1 MRKRRSATPMEE
13 IPSIVPK
20 SSTRTQKIKL
30 EHLKTVVPLTDN
42 QRFAFQ
48 EYSQDQHLVLH
59 GCAGTGKT
67 FLSMYLALKDIFTK
81 GTPYHKLVIV
91 KSAVQTREMG
101 FTKGSR
107 EEKEFEYVV
116 PYISICKE
124 LFPTVENPYQQL
136 VDQDVVQFMTTSFMR
151 GITFNNSIII
161 CDEMQ
166 QNTFKE
172 LDMVA
177 TRVGEDSKIIFC
189 GDLVQNDLKKH
200 EQSGFNDFLRIVK
213 EMPEFTNVEFT
224 VDDVVRS
231 GFVKNYILTK
241 LKLGL

>member
-1 MRKRRSATPMEE
+1 MRKRRSATTMEE

-20 SSTRTQKIKL
+20 SSSSKTKIRL
-30 EHLKTVVPLTDN
+30 EHLKTVVPLTEN
-42 QRFAFQ
+42 QTFAFQ
-48 EYSQDQHLVLH
+48 EYSQDQNLVLH

-67 FLSMYLALKDIFTK
+67 LLSLYLALKDVFTK
-81 GTPYHKLVIV
+81 GTPYHKVIII
-91 KSAVQTREMG
+91 KSAVQTRELG
-101 FTKGSR
+101 FTKGTR

-116 PYISICKE
+116 PYISICNE
-124 LFPTVENPYQQL
+124 LFPNIENAYQQL
-136 VDQDVVQFMTTSFMR
+136 VDQGVIQFMTTSFMR
-151 GITFNNSIII
+151 GITFNNSVII

-177 TRVGEDSKIIFC
+177 TRVGEDSRIIFS
-189 GDLVQNDLKKH
+189 GDLVQSDLKKH
-200 EQSGFNDFLRIVK
+200 EQSGFNEFMRIVK
-213 EMPEFTNVEFT
+213 EMPVFTNIEFT

-231 GFVKNYILTK
+231 GFVKQYILIK